1 MRVFLICLILSFS
14 SVFVYSADFGLTLYP
29 EYSISSISNE
39 NQVPAGIKRPI
50 NSFTADS
57 KTGNFGL
64 GLSLDYYLLDQKIK
78 LSLKGTQRITD
89 FEFNDDEKVLIG
101 IEGVPILATLRHNF
115 ILEVKS
121 LAFEPFAEFVVYEN
135 LALQAGVKF
144 VFNRSA
150 NYSTSQKIV
159 FPENYEFIYPLPEQK
174 NKKINPRSLNIN
186 PNIGLAYYP
195 AFFRNPYLNIGVYVN
210 YEYALNS
217 VLPNG
222 FGNYSNINI
231 GFSASKIFSSRKPT
245 FFSTNIDSVFVRD
258 TIETFSSNVI
268 NAMTILSNKYY
279 EEKTEVIDNIEYKK
293 IIVNEEYSKLIP
305 KMKAL
310 LSGEVKTK
318 FIMPAGNETDK
329 FNSSVVKYIY
339 ESIYCGNDFKQKNIK
354 NIRIKDTIVKTTI
367 PDLKFYLDVESE
379 AGLKKWEFII
389 KNGKNI
395 IKKYDGFNIP
405 NDPIFWNMKDDISE
419 KKLDYDFS
427 FELILTD
434 KEDQTLKAAQGTIS
448 INEKSSVNSINNVK
462 KYIIPIETKNRNEN
476 LVSELKKQIGK
487 KSVEIFSSRELSEEE
502 KQSLRNE
509 IGEIRTYTLEI
520 KKAGGELPA
529 AFNCME
535 CVIAIVE

>member
-1 MRVFLICLILSFS
+1 MRVFLIGLILSFC

-57 KTGNFGL
+57 RAGNIGL
-64 GLSLDYYLLDQKIK
+64 AASFDYYLLDQKIK
-78 LSLKGTQRITD
+78 LSLKGTQRSTD

-115 ILEVKS
+115 LLEVKS

-135 LALQAGVKF
+135 LALQAGLKF

-150 NYSTSQKIV
+150 NYSMSQKII
-159 FPENYEFIYPLPEQK
+159 FPDNYEFVYPLPEQK

-186 PNIGLAYYP
+186 PNIGLSYYP
-195 AFFRNPYLNIGVYVN
+195 AFFRNPYLNIGIYAN
-210 YEYALNS
+210 YEFALNS
-217 VLPNG
+217 VLANG
-222 FGNYSNINI
+222 FGNYSKLNL

-245 FFSTNIDSVFVRD
+245 IFSSNIDSVFVRD
-258 TIETFSSNVI
+258 TIETFSSNII
-268 NAMTILSNKYY
+268 NPMIILSNKNI
-279 EEKTEVIDNIEYKK
+279 EEKTDIIDNKEYKR

-318 FIMPAGNETDK
+318 FIMPPGNETEK
-329 FNSSVVKYIY
+329 FNATVVKYIY

-379 AGLKKWEFII
+379 AGLRNWEFII
-389 KNGKNI
+389 KNTKNI

-405 NDPIFWNMKDDISE
+405 NSPIIWNMKDDISE

-434 KEDQTLKAAQGTIS
+434 KEGQTLKAAQGTIS
-448 INEKSSVNSINNVK
+448 INEKSSLNSINNVK
-462 KYIIPIETKNRNEN
+462 KYIIPLDAKNRNESL
-476 LVSELKKQIGK
+476 LVELKKQIGK
-487 KSVEIFSSRELSEEE
+487 KSIELLSSRELTEEE
-502 KQSLRNE
+502 KQSLKKE
-509 IGEIRTYTLEI
+509 IGEFRTYTLEI
-520 KKAGGELPA
+520 KKAGGDLPA